1 MLMLLTK
8 LTNVVLVLLDT
19 VYIKIMIVDLSE
31 DLELEMSLVYHLIVG
46 LNH

>member
-1 MLMLLTK
+1 MLLTK